1 MAVAGELSTPR
12 AIGAGVVFACYT
24 KGPPVPWVWG
34 CAAQARRCSLGIR
47 FVNLLCG
54 ACQIFTV
61 CGSSAASSLTP
72 HADRS
77 PETGN
82 HAACTVRAALERH
95 AAAARSAPALDH

>member
-1 MAVAGELSTPR
+1 MAVAVKLSTLR
-12 AIGAGVVFACYT
+12 AIGASVVFASYT
-24 KGPPVPWVWG
+24 KAPSVRWFGSR
-34 CAAQARRCSLGIR
+34 ADEASQCSLGIR